1 MSSLDEDSKGGLV
14 GQAVEIDADREIEID
29 ADREIVVV
37 ASGKEANSR
46 RNPFAAL
53 PTLLG
58 LFFLVLNIAV
68 FFRAPT
74 AFTVKN
80 INGTI
85 SLLSLLVSVV
95 ICVVLIMYGLA
106 ARRDVADVPGEG
118 RIRNRPSVFV
128 LLAFGLIAP
137 LFTLWGL
144 HVDKADT
151 DAWQRTN
158 NKPCIEIYE
167 KAANIAKD
175 NPGFRMPA
183 GDRDGDRCAV
193 NAVLGR

>member
-1 MSSLDEDSKGGLV
+1 MSNLDDDDNGSV
-14 GQAVEIDADREIEID
+14 GEAVEID

-37 ASGKEANSR
+37 ASKAEARSR
-46 RNPFAAL
+46 RNPFAVL
-53 PTLLG
+53 PILLG
-58 LFFLVLNIAV
+58 FFFLLLNVAV

-80 INGTI
+80 TNGTI
-85 SLLSLLVSVV
+85 SLLTLLVSVV

-106 ARRDVADVPGEG
+106 ARRDVPGEG
-118 RIRNRPSVFV
+118 RTRNRASVFA
-128 LLAFGLIAP
+128 LLALGLIAP